1 MDTDSALVVAQ
12 LLFLEAEETSK
23 PIHVYVNSPGGSVTA
38 GLAIYDTVSDLSIQQ
53 APQDIMAIE
62 RVQDCACE
70 ANDSC
75 QNFCVPHKE
84 NGDSHDLLSVRAPS
98 QGPSYLLMGDSP

>member
-38 GLAIYDTVSDLSIQQ
+38 GLAIYDTVSGSSK
-53 APQDIMAIE
+53 AA
-62 RVQDCACE
+62 
-70 ANDSC
+70 
-75 QNFCVPHKE
+75 
-84 NGDSHDLLSVRAPS
+84 
-98 QGPSYLLMGDSP
+98 Y

>member
-38 GLAIYDTVSDLSIQQ
+38 GLAIYDTVSNLSIKQ
-53 APQDIMAIE
+53 APQDITTIE
-62 RVQDCACE
+62 RVQDCE

-75 QNFCVPHKE
+75 QNSCVPHKE
-84 NGDSHDLLSVRAPS
+84 NGDSHDLLQVRAPS
-98 QGPSYLLMGDSP
+98 QGP